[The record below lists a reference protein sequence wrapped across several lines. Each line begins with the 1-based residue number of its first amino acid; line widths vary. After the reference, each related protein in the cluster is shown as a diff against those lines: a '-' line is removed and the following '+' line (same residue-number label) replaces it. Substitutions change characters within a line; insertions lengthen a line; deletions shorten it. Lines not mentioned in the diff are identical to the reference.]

1 MWLVK
6 SEEETDFEYG
16 KRPEDRTIEEQ
27 IKNSVIIVDK
37 HSGPT
42 STQITEW
49 IKEIFKVKKVGHSGT
64 LDPKVTGVLPI
75 AMDNA
80 TKAMF
85 VLMGLNKEYVGV
97 MHIHK
102 EVPEEVLR
110 EAIKK
115 FTGRIKQ
122 LPPVKSAV
130 VRKEREREVYFFDIL
145 EIEGKDVLFKVGCE
159 AGTYVRKLCHD
170 LGEALSVGAHMTE
183 LRRTKVGNFTEDQA
197 HSLLKIKDAYEF
209 WKEGKEKL
217 LKEIL
222 IPVEHAIF
230 HVKKVFVSDSVID
243 PICHGSPLYVPG
255 ITRIQEGIEKG
266 EVVAVYSLKNELI
279 ALGTAGMTSEEMF
292 KENRG
297 TAVKTDRV
305 FIEIGTYPANK

>member
-6 SEEETDFEYG
+6 SEEEANPEYG

-49 IKEIFKVKKVGHSGT
+49 IKSIFKVKKVGHSGT
-64 LDPKVTGVLPI
+64 LDPKVTGVLPV
-75 AMDNA
+75 AMENA
-80 TKAMF
+80 TKAMP
-85 VLMGLNKEYVGV
+85 VLMGLDKEYVGV

-110 EAIKK
+110 EAVAK
-115 FTGRIKQ
+115 FTGKIKQ

-130 VRKEREREVYFFDIL
+130 VRKEREREIYFFDIL

-170 LGEALSVGAHMTE
+170 LGEALNVGAHMTE
-183 LRRTKVGNFTEDQA
+183 LRRVKVGNFTENQT
-197 HSLLKIKDAYEF
+197 HSLLEIKDAYEF
-209 WKEGKEKL
+209 WKEGKEKS

-222 IPVEHAIF
+222 IPVEHAIL

-266 EVVAVYSLKNELI
+266 EVVAIYSLKDELI
-279 ALGTAGMTSEEMF
+279 ALGTASMTSEEMF
-292 KENRG
+292 KAEKG

-305 FIEIGTYPANK
+305 FIEIGIYPTNK